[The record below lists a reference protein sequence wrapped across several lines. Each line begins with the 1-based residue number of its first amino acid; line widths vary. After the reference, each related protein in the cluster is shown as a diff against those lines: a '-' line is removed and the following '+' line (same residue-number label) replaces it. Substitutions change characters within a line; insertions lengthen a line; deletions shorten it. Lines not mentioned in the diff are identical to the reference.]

1 MGKKTKTLKIWNILQ
16 WPFDSN
22 MHDWQILKKDSSY
35 MNLWWYVEMRE
46 ESWIGRTTN
55 VIQNNL
61 MVREK
66 KLETQRTLYDCQDHK
81 DGPHVGSHT
90 RVLLPSIP
98 TRIYDLMACKAHLGS
113 LTCLLLPTNFK
124 AAFVI
129 SNCKWKN

>member
-1 MGKKTKTLKIWNILQ
+1 MVCRNEGRVLNRKDHKCHTEQSHGK
-16 WPFDSN
+16 
-22 MHDWQILKKDSSY
+22 
-35 MNLWWYVEMRE
+35 
-46 ESWIGRTTN
+46 G
-55 VIQNNL
+55 
-61 MVREK
+61 K

-90 RVLLPSIP
+90 RVLLPSIS